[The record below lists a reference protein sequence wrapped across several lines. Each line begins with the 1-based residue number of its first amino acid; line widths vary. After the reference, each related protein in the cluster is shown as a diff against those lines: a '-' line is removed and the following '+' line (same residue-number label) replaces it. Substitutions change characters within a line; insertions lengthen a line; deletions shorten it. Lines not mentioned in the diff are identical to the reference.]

1 MEGIFDAIHLPELQE
16 RAENFITELSRLVF
30 AAEIR
35 RIANKD
41 SAIRRYPGPLF
52 ACYLDAL
59 PHGLA
64 RDNLQEAKK
73 AQELIA
79 SQTKELAGLV
89 SSVDLAVNDIK
100 TTLYHMALRFS
111 SLCLD
116 DAWARKSAGCNGIR
130 IMTGMTQMGVRWIS
144 ERVVDLVRTLLH
156 VLKDMPYDLPNDVSE
171 VSDVLARV
179 LQVSS
184 ADILSN
190 HSDPTS
196 PSRNTLV
203 ALMGIFF
210 AELSGQNPIVRRA
223 AQTCIEMLSQLTGK
237 PIVELLMPHRERML
251 TAIYTK
257 PLRALPF
264 PIQIGMIEAV
274 RYCLSLDP
282 PLPELNDEL
291 LRLLHEALAL
301 ADADDMALISRGN
314 PRQAGLEVIK
324 LRVACIKL
332 LTASMP
338 LTDFFSKQHQTR
350 QRFVS

>member
-1 MEGIFDAIHLPELQE
+1 M
-16 RAENFITELSRLVF
+16 S
-30 AAEIR
+30 
-35 RIANKD
+35 
-41 SAIRRYPGPLF
+41 RRYPGPLF

-64 RDNLQEAKK
+64 RKDPQEATK
-73 AQELIA
+73 AQELVA
-79 SQTKELAGLV
+79 SLIQDLVNLAP
-89 SSVDLAVNDIK
+89 DIPPNEIK
-100 TTLYHMALRFS
+100 TTLYQIALRFS
-111 SLCLD
+111 SLCLED
-116 DAWARKSAGCNGIR
+116 SWARKNAGCNGIK
-130 IMTGMTQMGVRWIS
+130 IMTQLADLGIRWIS
-144 ERVVDLVRTLLH
+144 DRVVDLVRTLLH
-156 VLKDMPYDLPNDVSE
+156 VLKDMPYDLPDDVSS
-171 VSDVLARV
+171 VTDVLSRV
-179 LQVSS
+179 LKVSHADLQS
-184 ADILSN
+184 AGDNPMTAKATLLS
-190 HSDPTS
+190 
-196 PSRNTLV
+196 LI
-203 ALMGIFF
+203 GIFF

-223 AQTCIEMLSQLTGK
+223 AQACIELLSELTGK
-237 PIVELLMPHRERML
+237 SIVELLLPHRERML

-301 ADADDMALISRGN
+301 ADADDTALIGRNN
-314 PRQAGLEVIK
+314 PRQAGLEITK

-350 QRFVS
+350 QRFAHAICLLDCH